1 MTAQP
6 STTTT
11 TSTRTPRPTHRLTN
25 LRPCRCV
32 NCGRTISAGRG
43 CPRGSRYTCP
53 TCTELYDRTAVA
65 DNYRYGIAAMVPN
78 IADRLLVN
86 DALFRLIGR
95 LGFSAPLVLQA
106 VSDRAAWL
114 SPATY
119 VGVMEL
125 ATEETRALGL
135 NVQVG

>member
-53 TCTELYDRTAVA
+53 ACTELYDRTAVA
-65 DNYRYGIAAMVPN
+65 DNYRRAVSAMVPN
-78 IADRLLVN
+78 VADRFLV
-86 DALFRLIGR
+86 DRALFSLISR

-106 VSDRAAWL
+106 VLDRAAWL
-114 SPATY
+114 NPATY
-119 VGVMEL
+119 VDVMAL